1 MSCEPTLSQ
10 CQNYVVRTN
19 GGGCHHCNAL
29 CTYAESVLGILCR
42 IGVRNTMPNQ
52 CQDYYAESVLG
63 ILCRISVRTT
73 MPNQCYEYYAESVS
87 GLLCRISVRTTMLYE
102 PARVSCYIYVSY
114 IDLMSEQ
121 LCCVNLCRITLTYDL
136 C

>member
-1 MSCEPTLSQ
+1 MSCESTLSQ

-42 IGVRNTMPNQ
+42 V
-52 CQDYYAESVLG
+52 
-63 ILCRISVRTT
+63 
-73 MPNQCYEYYAESVS
+73 
-87 GLLCRISVRTTMLYE
+87 SVRTTMLYE
-102 PARVSCYIYVSY
+102 PARVSYYIYVSY
-114 IDLMSEQ
+114 IHLMSEQ
-121 LCCVNLCRITLTYDL
+121 LCCVNLCRIGVRITLTYNL